1 MLFIK
6 GLIIGIGKII
16 PGVSGSVIAI
26 SFGLYEKG
34 IDAIN
39 NYFGNVKENTKF
51 LLVLGSGILLSI
63 ILMSNLIKI
72 LLNKYYF
79 LTILLFIGLIS
90 GGIPSLFSKIKDSY
104 NIKNLLLFLIIIA
117 IIVFV
122 NFLKSPNNINIY
134 YDLNGILLLILIG
147 IVDAATMIIP
157 GISGT
162 AILILMGCYDI
173 MLNLF
178 SNLTNF
184 TEIIKNIKY
193 LIPFVIGLSV
203 GIIIFV
209 KLMDYFLKN
218 YKEETYWGIAGLA
231 ISSIISMFITTLYGV
246 YQLKE
251 VFIGI
256 LLFILG
262 YIISKTLSTKSVP

>member
-1 MLFIK
+1 MVEYL
-6 GLIIGIGKII
+6 
-16 PGVSGSVIAI
+16 
-26 SFGLYEKG
+26 LY
-34 IDAIN
+34 
-39 NYFGNVKENTKF
+39 FR
-51 LLVLGSGILLSI
+51 
-63 ILMSNLIKI
+63 
-72 LLNKYYF
+72 
-79 LTILLFIGLIS
+79 
-90 GGIPSLFSKIKDSY
+90 KIKDSY
-104 NIKNLLLFLIIIA
+104 NIKNLLLF
-117 IIVFV
+117 FD
-122 NFLKSPNNINIY
+122 NNCNNSFCQFLKSPNNINIY

-209 KLMDYFLKN
+209 KLMDYLFKN
-218 YKEETYWGIAGLA
+218 YKEETYWGIAGLS